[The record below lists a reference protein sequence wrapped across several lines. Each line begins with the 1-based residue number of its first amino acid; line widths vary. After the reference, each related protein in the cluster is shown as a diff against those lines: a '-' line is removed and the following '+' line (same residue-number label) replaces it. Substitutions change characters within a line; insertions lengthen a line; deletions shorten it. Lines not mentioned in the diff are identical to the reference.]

1 MIESIENVMSKGY
14 PTLNDL
20 ENEHIFLDN
29 DLIEKVENL
38 LHDHKCCLI
47 RGAEGRGK
55 TVLARIV
62 AHNKYNEKWKI
73 RFVDISQNKEEDS
86 DFIHRQIKRID
97 KKKTLFIVENCH
109 ASLDKITPNLID
121 FTTRECKNASFIF
134 VLRKNSP
141 VIKDFIIQNPFEE
154 WEENGWYVDTNP
166 TYNTILG
173 IINKFIS
180 INNLNYSLTKQD
192 ELWIQNIIESKINQI
207 GVTNL
212 RRLRWYLET
221 WKEKRGN
228 LCEVENDH
236 VLEKILKD
244 IINPYE
250 PERQEMLLKIS
261 GVFQYDVDFD
271 GIKYDIKIL
280 NDLAQTGIINAMT
293 GYFYRLQH
301 STDATYIIE
310 AESVLRRNEEIDIV
324 TFDILKEHLK
334 LKPRNCD
341 SILKALYDNN
351 NKIVMEKLFTDD
363 YVYKIISDQIL
374 NDRITI
380 ILFHIYNLKWIFSKE
395 KALEFWLEYIKL
407 WGNSIEERKE
417 ELKCKLNEVNIYG
430 IIFLLSLLDKTDKNE
445 KNWLINDVLDEK
457 NIIEKVKSSSF
468 SAFENLIR
476 LLPSEKMSPIISELN
491 PELLAEK
498 AMKLSRI
505 QSVLW
510 VIRKLEKDSTNR
522 HFTYSFLSAYNKDG
536 NIIHKLKD
544 SDFKVITGFLDEI
557 RRINKNMYEEICV
570 SLSPY
575 CLQILVSSNLS
586 IITRQI
592 SYLYRNEQRWKFGNP
607 SESAH
612 SIMKKLAS
620 RDLSTQIENLFSKN
634 PNPFKTLGKLLYYS
648 IRIAIKTDRKSVG
661 NIALQIVNN
670 INFKEQK
677 NYTTDEISYL
687 ASHVKRCNNL
697 AYRQLCEKIESDIP
711 IDKRRLIIA
720 NLINTK

>member
-1 MIESIENVMSKGY
+1 MDKGW
-14 PTLNDL
+14 PTFD
-20 ENEHIFLDN
+20 EFEKEHVFLDN
-29 DLIEKVENL
+29 DLIEKAEKL
-38 LHDHKCCLI
+38 LHDHKRCLI

-55 TVLARIV
+55 TVLARII
-62 AHNKYNEKWKI
+62 AYNKYKKWKI
-73 RFVDISQNKEEDS
+73 RFIDVSRIKEEYIEY
-86 DFIHRQIKRID
+86 IHNQIKQVD
-97 KKKTLFIVENCH
+97 EKKTLFIVENCH
-109 ASLDKITPNLID
+109 VSLDNITPYLIEN
-121 FTTRECKNASFIF
+121 TTRECQNASFIF
-134 VLRKNSP
+134 ILRKIVP
-141 VIKDFIIQNPFEE
+141 AKKGFFIKNPFEK

-166 TYNTILG
+166 TYDTVLSIT
-173 IINKFIS
+173 NKFIS
-180 INNLNYSLTKQD
+180 INNLNYFLTKQD
-192 ELWIQNIIESKINQI
+192 ELWIQNTIESNINQI
-207 GVTNL
+207 GIANL

-221 WKEKRGN
+221 WKEKRGK
-228 LCEVENDH
+228 LCEVKNNQ
-236 VLEKILKD
+236 VLERILID
-244 IINPYE
+244 INQYDFE
-250 PERQEMLLKIS
+250 LQEMLFKIA
-261 GVFQYDVDFD
+261 GVFQFDVDFD
-271 GIKYDIKIL
+271 GIKYDRKIL
-280 NDLAQTGIINAMT
+280 NDLAQTGIINVMS

-301 STDATYIIE
+301 STDAAYIIE
-310 AESVLRRNEEIDIV
+310 AEAVLRRNEDIDIV
-324 TFDILKEHLK
+324 TFNILKEHLK
-334 LKPRNCD
+334 LRPRNYD
-341 SILKALYDNN
+341 YILKALYDNN
-351 NKIVMEKLFTDD
+351 NKNIMKKLFTDGE
-363 YVYKIISDQIL
+363 VYEAISEQIL

-395 KALEFWLEYIKL
+395 KALEFWLAYKKL
-407 WGNSIEERKE
+407 GGNSIEEQKE
-417 ELKCKLNEVNIYG
+417 ELKYKLNEVNIYG

-612 SIMKKLAS
+612 SIMKNLAS

-670 INFKEQK
+670 INFKEQN